1 MSDPLY
7 GLKPYASPPRSLVNV
22 ALASATPMHIAPPWF
37 CLLLSMRIS
46 HVTTPRSGETGR
58 PSAAQYVISC
68 RAEMERE
75 LLEQRRS
82 AGLNFVNEAPA
93 SCCVCCEGVSPRVE
107 NSAEEGCPEEG
118 CPEEGSSSQAAGC
131 DMSSSVGMSS
141 AVHRRAKPEISIV

>member
-7 GLKPYASPPRSLVNV
+7 GLKPYASPPRSLVKV
-22 ALASATPMHIAPPWF
+22 ALASATPMHMAPPWF

-68 RAEMERE
+68 RAEMDRE

-107 NSAEEGCPEEG
+107 NSAEEG
-118 CPEEGSSSQAAGC
+118 SSSRGEELPAAC
-131 DMSSSVGMSS
+131 DMASSVGMS
-141 AVHRRAKPEISIV
+141 